1 LSNFKL
7 ILEYNGEAFS
17 GSQIQNVKQSSAE
30 IEDCE
35 QSQRGTARN
44 RTSSRLRRT
53 NDRSVLQVHEDHED
67 DENAEIE
74 DCGQSQRTVQGEL
87 DKALSIYF
95 RSNIATNFSSRTDAG
110 VHAIGQVVNFH
121 LNQDDGSGIAEQ
133 SYNSFLELVLSNPDK
148 ILIGLNGILPDDM
161 VVAKIEPVAD
171 DFDARF
177 SAIAREYMY
186 KIFIRKHRPVLRL
199 DSLIWV
205 KESLDFNA
213 MQVHAQKF
221 LGEHN
226 FSAYYRAESYAKNPI
241 CNIMKSEMVQESGI
255 CFKYYIR
262 SNRFLKNMVRRIVG
276 EIIYVGKLAA
286 KGEDVSRL
294 EPNFSVKNPN
304 LVITDNNEA
313 ISKSTDLS
321 LIKAKAE
328 APEGLTLMKVFY

>member
-1 LSNFKL
+1 MSNFKL
-7 ILEYNGEAFS
+7 ILEYNGEGFS
-17 GSQIQNVKQSSAE
+17 GSQIQNIHMHSENGGKTENGAVDQS
-30 IEDCE
+30 
-35 QSQRGTARN
+35 
-44 RTSSRLRRT
+44 
-53 NDRSVLQVHEDHED
+53 H
-67 DENAEIE
+67 
-74 DCGQSQRTVQGEL
+74 RTVQGEL
-87 DKALSIYF
+87 EKALGIYF
-95 RSNIATNFSSRTDAG
+95 RSKISTNFSSRTDAG

-121 LNQDDGSGIAEQ
+121 LNQDYEDEMSEPRHD
-133 SYNSFLELVLSNPDK
+133 SFSELVISNPDK
-148 ILIGLNGILPDDM
+148 ILIGLNGILPEDM

-177 SAIAREYMY
+177 SASAREYMY

-213 MQVHAQKF
+213 MQVYAQKF
-221 LGEHN
+221 LGEHD
-226 FSAYYRAESYAKNPI
+226 FSAYYKSENYAKNPV
-241 CNIMKSEMVQESGI
+241 CNVTKSEMLQESGI

-276 EIIYVGKLAA
+276 ELIQVGKLAA

-294 EPNFSVKNPN
+294 EPCFSVKNPN
-304 LVITDNNEA
+304 LVIAGD

>member
-1 LSNFKL
+1 MSNFKL

-35 QSQRGTARN
+35 QSP
-44 RTSSRLRRT
+44 
-53 NDRSVLQVHEDHED
+53 
-67 DENAEIE
+67 
-74 DCGQSQRTVQGEL
+74 RTVQGEL
-87 DKALSIYF
+87 EKALSIYF
-95 RSNIATNFSSRTDAG
+95 RSNISTDFSSRTDAG

-121 LNQDDGSGIAEQ
+121 LNQDDESGISEP
-133 SYNSFLELVLSNPDK
+133 SHNSFSELVLCNPDK

-161 VVAKIEPVAD
+161 VIAKIEPVAD

-177 SAIAREYMY
+177 SATAREYMY

-213 MQVHAQKF
+213 MQDHAQKF
-221 LGEHN
+221 LGEHD
-226 FSAYYRAESYAKNPI
+226 FSAYYRAETYAKNPV
-241 CNIMKSEMVQESGI
+241 CNVTKSEMLQESGI

-276 EIIYVGKLAA
+276 ELIQVGKLAA
-286 KGEDVSRL
+286 KGEDVSQL
-294 EPNFSVKNPN
+294 EPNFSVKNSN
-304 LVITDNNEA
+304 LVTADDNDA

-321 LIKAKAE
+321 LIKPKAE
-328 APEGLTLMKVFY
+328 APGGLTLMKVFY

>member
-7 ILEYNGEAFS
+7 ILEYNGAGFS
-17 GSQIQNVKQSSAE
+17 GSQIQNVKQS
-30 IEDCE
+30 
-35 QSQRGTARN
+35 
-44 RTSSRLRRT
+44 
-53 NDRSVLQVHEDHED
+53 
-67 DENAEIE
+67 
-74 DCGQSQRTVQGEL
+74 QRTVQGEL
-87 DKALSIYF
+87 EKALSIYF
-95 RSNIATNFSSRTDAG
+95 CSNISTIFSSRTDAG

-121 LNQDDGSGIAEQ
+121 LSQGDGDEVREQ
-133 SYNSFLELVLSNPDK
+133 CHDSFSELVLSNPDK

-161 VVAKIEPVAD
+161 VIAKIQPVAD

-213 MQVHAQKF
+213 MQVHARKF
-221 LGEHN
+221 LGEHD
-226 FSAYYRAESYAKNPI
+226 FSAYYRAETYAKNPV
-241 CNIMKSEMVQESGI
+241 CNVMKSEMVQESGI

-276 EIIYVGKLAA
+276 ELIQVGKLAD
-286 KGEDVSRL
+286 KGEDVSKL
-294 EPNFSVKNPN
+294 EPCFSVKNPN
-304 LVITDNNEA
+304 LVITDDNDA

-321 LIKAKAE
+321 LIKPKAE

>member
-7 ILEYNGEAFS
+7 ILEYNGRGFS
-17 GSQIQNVKQSSAE
+17 GSQIQNVKQS
-30 IEDCE
+30 
-35 QSQRGTARN
+35 
-44 RTSSRLRRT
+44 
-53 NDRSVLQVHEDHED
+53 
-67 DENAEIE
+67 
-74 DCGQSQRTVQGEL
+74 QRTVQGEL
-87 DKALSIYF
+87 EKALSIYF
-95 RSNIATNFSSRTDAG
+95 RSNISTNFSSRTDAG
-110 VHAIGQVVNFH
+110 VHAIGQVVNFY
-121 LNQDDGSGIAEQ
+121 LNQGDGNGVYGQ
-133 SYNSFLELVLSNPDK
+133 CHDSFSELVVANPDK
-148 ILIGLNGILPDDM
+148 ILIGLNGILPEDM

-177 SAIAREYMY
+177 SASAREYMY

-205 KESLDFNA
+205 KEFLDFNA

-221 LGEHN
+221 LGEHD
-226 FSAYYRAESYAKNPI
+226 FSAYYRAETYAKNPI
-241 CNIMKSEMVQESGI
+241 CNVMKSEMLQESGI

-286 KGEDVSRL
+286 KGEDVSGL
-294 EPNFSVKNPN
+294 EPNFSVKNSN
-304 LVITDNNEA
+304 LIISDDNDA

-321 LIKAKAE
+321 LLKAKAE

>member
-1 LSNFKL
+1 MSNFKL
-7 ILEYNGEAFS
+7 ILEYNGEGFS
-17 GSQIQNVKQSSAE
+17 GSQIQNVKQSNVE

-35 QSQRGTARN
+35 PSQRG
-44 RTSSRLRRT
+44 
-53 NDRSVLQVHEDHED
+53 
-67 DENAEIE
+67 
-74 DCGQSQRTVQGEL
+74 QSPRTVQGEL
-87 DKALSIYF
+87 EKALSIYF
-95 RSNIATNFSSRTDAG
+95 RSNISTNFSSRTDAG

-121 LNQDDGSGIAEQ
+121 LNQDNGNGVHEPCYD
-133 SYNSFLELVLSNPDK
+133 SFLELVLSNPDK

-161 VVAKIEPVAD
+161 VVVKIEPVAG

-177 SAIAREYMY
+177 SATAREYVY

-199 DSLIWV
+199 DSLLWV

-221 LGEHN
+221 LGEHD
-226 FSAYYRAESYAKNPI
+226 FSAYYRAETYAKNPV
-241 CNIMKSEMVQESGI
+241 CNVMKSEMVQESGI

-276 EIIYVGKLAA
+276 ELIQVGKLAA
-286 KGEDVSRL
+286 RGEDVSRL
-294 EPNFSVKNPN
+294 EPCFSVKNPN
-304 LVITDNNEA
+304 LVTADDNDA

-321 LIKAKAE
+321 LIKPKAE

>member
-17 GSQIQNVKQSSAE
+17 GSQIQNIKQS
-30 IEDCE
+30 
-35 QSQRGTARN
+35 
-44 RTSSRLRRT
+44 
-53 NDRSVLQVHEDHED
+53 
-67 DENAEIE
+67 NAEIE
-74 DCGQSQRTVQGEL
+74 DCGQSQSGQSHRTVQGEL
-87 DKALSIYF
+87 EKALSIYF
-95 RSNIATNFSSRTDAG
+95 RLNISTNFSSRTDAG

-121 LNQDDGSGIAEQ
+121 LNQSDGDGVHGQ
-133 SYNSFLELVLSNPDK
+133 CHNSFSELVVSNPDK

-161 VVAKIEPVAD
+161 VIAKIEPVAD

-177 SAIAREYMY
+177 SASAREYMY

-213 MQVHAQKF
+213 MQDHAQKF
-221 LGEHN
+221 LGEHD
-226 FSAYYRAESYAKNPI
+226 FSAYYRAETYAKNPI
-241 CNIMKSEMVQESGI
+241 CNVMKSEMLQESGI

-286 KGEDVSRL
+286 KGEDVSIL
-294 EPNFSVKNPN
+294 EPNFVY
-304 LVITDNNEA
+304 TDENKKESGALFVSEYRLMN
-313 ISKSTDLS
+313 
-321 LIKAKAE
+321 AKAE

>member
-1 LSNFKL
+1 MSNFKL
-7 ILEYNGEAFS
+7 ILEYNGENFS
-17 GSQIQNVKQSSAE
+17 GSQIQNVKQS
-30 IEDCE
+30 
-35 QSQRGTARN
+35 QSGTARN

-53 NDRSVLQVHEDHED
+53 NDRSVLRVHEDHED

-121 LNQDDGSGIAEQ
+121 LNQDDGDGVREPCHD
-133 SYNSFLELVLSNPDK
+133 SFLELVLLNPDK

-161 VVAKIEPVAD
+161 AVVKIEPVGD

-177 SAIAREYMY
+177 SATAREYMY

-213 MQVHAQKF
+213 MQAHAQKF
-221 LGEHN
+221 LGEHD
-226 FSAYYRAESYAKNPI
+226 FSVYYRAESYVKNPV
-241 CNIMKSEMVQESGI
+241 CNVMKSEMLQESGI

-276 EIIYVGKLAA
+276 ELIQVGKFAA

-304 LVITDNNEA
+304 PLITDNNEA
-313 ISKSTDLS
+313 ISKSTDSS
-321 LIKAKAE
+321 LLKAKAE

>member
-1 LSNFKL
+1 MSNFKL
-7 ILEYNGEAFS
+7 ILEYNGRGFS
-17 GSQIQNVKQSSAE
+17 GSQIQNVKQS
-30 IEDCE
+30 
-35 QSQRGTARN
+35 
-44 RTSSRLRRT
+44 
-53 NDRSVLQVHEDHED
+53 
-67 DENAEIE
+67 
-74 DCGQSQRTVQGEL
+74 QRTVQGEL
-87 DKALSIYF
+87 EKALSIYF
-95 RSNIATNFSSRTDAG
+95 RSNISTNFSSRTDAG
-110 VHAIGQVVNFH
+110 VHAIGQVVNFY
-121 LNQDDGSGIAEQ
+121 LNQGDGNGVYGQ
-133 SYNSFLELVLSNPDK
+133 CHDSFSELVVANPDK
-148 ILIGLNGILPDDM
+148 ILIGLNGILPEDM

-177 SAIAREYMY
+177 SASAREYMY

-221 LGEHN
+221 LGEHD
-226 FSAYYRAESYAKNPI
+226 FSAYYRAETYAKNPI
-241 CNIMKSEMVQESGI
+241 CNVMKSEMLQESGI

-286 KGEDVSRL
+286 KGEDVSGL
-294 EPNFSVKNPN
+294 EPNFSVKNSN
-304 LVITDNNEA
+304 LIISDDNDA

-321 LIKAKAE
+321 LLKAKAE